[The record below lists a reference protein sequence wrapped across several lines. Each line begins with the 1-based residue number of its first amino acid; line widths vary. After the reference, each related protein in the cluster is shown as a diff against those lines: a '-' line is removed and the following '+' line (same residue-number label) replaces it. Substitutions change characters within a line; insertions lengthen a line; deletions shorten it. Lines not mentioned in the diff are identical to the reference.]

1 MPQTTPNHNKN
12 PSQKKN
18 WTQNKFQRESRV
30 GNQCKKGGGGGN
42 EERKMGLK
50 VGGYL
55 LLHSEQSSFL
65 YQKNTGENSSKDI
78 NSTTLYITKNRQ
90 KPRFL
95 RMKLT
100 NEPMV
105 R

>member
-1 MPQTTPNHNKN
+1 MRRKTREMNRITPTPIHTMPQTTPNHNKN

-30 GNQCKKGGGGGN
+30 GNQCKKGGGVGN

-65 YQKNTGENSSKDI
+65 YQKQIEVKSQVK
-78 NSTTLYITKNRQ
+78 
-90 KPRFL
+90 
-95 RMKLT
+95 
-100 NEPMV
+100 V
-105 R
+105 